1 MGSDLAESG
10 RVREAAVSL
19 SRVERLIV
27 VLLCMVVLVAI
38 VPYGAT
44 GVIAMPVA
52 LLAASVWCIV
62 ATLAA
67 GRGWPSI
74 SLVSLA
80 IAGLL
85 GAYMLL
91 QASREMH
98 LLPPSQSF
106 ARAATLLG
114 ATLSASAS
122 IGPGRTM
129 DAIAPILVPLVLFG
143 AACRLLRTDL
153 SAIWVLR
160 FLSWSGGAVALLGIL
175 QHLFAPDVVLLSR
188 KTSYIGDLTAVFVNR
203 NTAATFLGGSA
214 LVSVAVVAY
223 DIGRRPTWKTLLA
236 LAASDQLTRR
246 DWAIAL
252 HASIAI
258 TALAALLLTSSRA
271 GTAASLVAVTLL
283 ISLLFRNADTDRRAR
298 ARSPWTFM
306 RRWTLVL
313 LTGSGIAVLFGSR
326 TLDRA
331 LTQGTEDGRFCVF
344 PDIWRLAGTTWP
356 WGSGAG
362 TFELAFR
369 PLRDPACGIHGVW
382 DRAHSFFL
390 EGLVVLGAPFLA
402 VAVLGLGALAVTLR
416 RGWRQ
421 RRQFRAGPAL
431 GSTFLVLVILHD
443 LVDFSIQI
451 PGISLWAA
459 TVLAACCALCERK
472 QVAA

>member
-1 MGSDLAESG
+1 M
-10 RVREAAVSL
+10 REAAASL

-44 GVIAMPVA
+44 GNIAMPLA
-52 LLAASVWCIV
+52 LLAASIWCFA

-67 GRGWPSI
+67 GRGWPAI
-74 SLVSLA
+74 SLMSVA
-80 IAGLL
+80 IAVLL
-85 GAYMLL
+85 GGYMLL
-91 QASREMH
+91 QASSDLH

-106 ARAATLLG
+106 VRASALLG
-114 ATLSASAS
+114 NTLSASAS
-122 IGPGRTM
+122 IAPGRTM
-129 DAIAPILVPLVLFG
+129 DALAPILVPLVLFA
-143 AACRLLRTDL
+143 AACRFLRTDL
-153 SAIWVLR
+153 SAISVLR
-160 FLSWSGGAVALLGIL
+160 FLSWFGGAVALFGIL
-175 QHLFAPDVVLLSR
+175 QHLLAPDIVLLSP
-188 KTSYIGDLTAVFVNR
+188 KTSYLGDLTAVFVNR

-223 DIGRRPTWKTLLA
+223 DIGRRPTWNALLA
-236 LAASDQLTRR
+236 LAASARLTRR
-246 DWAIAL
+246 DWSMAL
-252 HASIAI
+252 HASMAVA
-258 TALAALLLTSSRA
+258 ALAALLLTSSRA

-283 ISLLFRNADTDRRAR
+283 ISILFRSAEPGRRAPS
-298 ARSPWTFM
+298 RSPWPFM
-306 RRWTLVL
+306 RRWALVL
-313 LTGSGIAVLFGSR
+313 LAGSSIAVLLGTR

-331 LTQGTEDGRFCVF
+331 LTQGAEDARFCVF
-344 PDIWRLAGTTWP
+344 PDIWRLAGQTWP

-369 PLRDPACGIHGVW
+369 PLRDPTCGIHGVW

-402 VAVLGLGALAVTLR
+402 AAALGLGVLAVTLR

-421 RRQFRAGPAL
+421 RQQFRAGPAL
-431 GSTFLVLVILHD
+431 GCAFLALVILHD

-472 QVAA
+472 QTAA